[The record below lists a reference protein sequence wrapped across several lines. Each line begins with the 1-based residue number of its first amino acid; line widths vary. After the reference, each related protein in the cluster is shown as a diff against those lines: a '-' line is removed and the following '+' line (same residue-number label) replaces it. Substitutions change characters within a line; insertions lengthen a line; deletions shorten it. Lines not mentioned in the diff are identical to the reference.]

1 MKWVLALMKQSE
13 QLQSEATTLV
23 GAWTR
28 HLTFLQWH
36 PPLCTTVLESI
47 PNDSSSS
54 QVLQKDDCLVPVN
67 KERSLITDFLR
78 RESVYVQ
85 KYSMVQNFW

>member
-13 QLQSEATTLV
+13 QLQSQATMLG

-36 PPLCTTVLESI
+36 PPLCTTVSESI
-47 PNDSSSS
+47 PNDSSVSE
-54 QVLQKDDCLVPVN
+54 VLQKDDCLVPVN
-67 KERSLITDFLR
+67 TEHNLITDFLKM
-78 RESVYVQ
+78 ESVYVQ
-85 KYSMVQNFW
+85 KYSMVQNF